1 MMPGAGA
8 GLARTHCI
16 HGTRPKA
23 RQDRTSMTY
32 LALARKWRPRTF
44 EDVVGQPHIV
54 RALSNALASGRIH
67 HAFLFAGTR
76 GVGKTT
82 VARILARC
90 LNCEQGVSASPCG
103 SCRACVAIEEGR
115 FVDLIEVD
123 AASRTGIDD
132 IRELLDNV
140 QYTPAAGRYKVYLV
154 DEVHMLS
161 KPAFNALLKTL
172 EEPPPHVKFLFAT
185 TDPQKLPVTVLSRC
199 LQFNLKRLSAAQIA
213 DRMGRICEAEGVAV
227 EQGALKRLAR
237 AAAGSMRDGLSLLDQ
252 ALAFGNEQLGERDVA
267 EMLGSLDRSRVM
279 SLLEVLSRG
288 EGPALL
294 ARLREV
300 DVMAPDYGGLLDDI
314 AASLQQVAVLQL
326 TESAPAEDD
335 DGDASALQAL
345 AAAMDP
351 ESVQLYYQ
359 IAILGRRDL
368 GLAPEPRLGFEMT
381 LLRMLAFRTAGLAAE
396 VPGPAASA
404 RAQPAVVPRP
414 AAEARPA
421 APEAPADIADWPAF
435 AQSLRVEGAARQLA
449 MHTQLMAR
457 TPDELRLSI
466 DRANAHLLT
475 DQLRSRLSAAI
486 NERLGGT
493 VVVKYETLDAAAD
506 TAATRSGIAQGE
518 AMERARRAIEA
529 DPNVRALSDLFG
541 AELVPA
547 SIRPASQ
554 GSGDQH

>member
-1 MMPGAGA
+1 
-8 GLARTHCI
+8 
-16 HGTRPKA
+16 
-23 RQDRTSMTY
+23 MTY

-54 RALSNALASGRIH
+54 RALSNALASGRVH

-90 LNCEQGVSASPCG
+90 LNCEQGVTATPCG
-103 SCRACVAIEEGR
+103 SCPSCIAIEEGR

-140 QYTPAAGRYKVYLV
+140 QYTPGAGRYKVYLV

-161 KPAFNALLKTL
+161 KAAFNALLKTL

-199 LQFNLKRLSAAQIA
+199 LQFNLKRLSGTQIA
-213 DRMGRICEAEGVAV
+213 DRMARICEAEGVTI
-227 EQGALKRLAR
+227 ERGALLRLAR
-237 AAAGSMRDGLSLLDQ
+237 AASGSMRDGLSLLDQ
-252 ALAFGNEQLGERDVA
+252 ALAFGNERLAEGDVA
-267 EMLGSLDRSRVM
+267 EMLGSLDRSRVL
-279 SLLEVLSRG
+279 SLLEVLAG
-288 EGPALL
+288 GDGPALL

-300 DVMAPDYGGLLDDI
+300 DALVPDYAGLLDDI
-314 AASLQQVAVLQL
+314 AAMLQQLAVLQL
-326 TESAPAEDD
+326 TGVIPEDD
-335 DGDASALQAL
+335 DTRDGQALQAL
-345 AAAMDP
+345 AGAMDP

-368 GLAPEPRLGFEMT
+368 GLAPEPRIGFEMT
-381 LLRMLAFRTAGLAAE
+381 LLRMLAFRPDGRAAAVPEPASTGRAVPAGASRQAVPATAKAPATAG
-396 VPGPAASA
+396 VSPGEPG
-404 RAQPAVVPRP
+404 
-414 AAEARPA
+414 
-421 APEAPADIADWPAF
+421 DWPTF
-435 AQSLRVEGAARQLA
+435 VQSLRVDGAARQLA

-457 TPDELRLSI
+457 TPSGLQLSV
-466 DRANAHLLT
+466 DRSNAHLLT

-486 NERLGGT
+486 NERLGNT
-493 VVVKYETLDAAAD
+493 VTIKYEILDTVPD
-506 TAATRSGIAQGE
+506 TAAVRSGVAQD
-518 AMERARRAIEA
+518 AALERARQAIEA

-541 AELVPA
+541 AELVTA
-547 SIRPASQ
+547 SIRPAGQ
-554 GSGDQH
+554 GTGDQQ